1 MELAVLANDAADQV
15 RVARLLGEVDLH
27 SASALSEK
35 LDYLLA
41 SDSRIVL
48 DLDEVGFL
56 DSTGLGVLVA
66 ARTKAIEGNGAFVLV
81 CNQPRIIKLFAI
93 TGLQD
98 VFTFHENVSTAV
110 AALEAE
116 KHA

>member
-1 MELAVLANDAADQV
+1 MELAVLANDADAEV

-27 SASALSEK
+27 SAASLNEK
-35 LDYLLA
+35 LDNLIA
-41 SDSRIVL
+41 NDSKVVL

-66 ARTKAIEGNGAFVLV
+66 ARTTAVRSGGDFVLV
-81 CNQPRIIKLFAI
+81 CTQPRIRKLFTI

-110 AALEAE
+110 AALSS
-116 KHA
+116 